1 MSKIKGWVKKI
12 FEARESVLVVLI
24 ILGSIVLSIVSNK
37 FFTFGNIK
45 AIFLGLS
52 VEAMI
57 AAGMAVLLVSGGLD
71 LSIGST
77 MALSGVITCLFINSG
92 VPVILSIIIGLMIG
106 ALIGFISGTII
117 SRWSINPFIV
127 TLGMMQIVRG
137 FVLIFAKGVTVI
149 NLPDSYKI
157 IGQGMVGGPNGIQIP
172 IILTLVIVII
182 FDLLLRKTKF
192 FRQSYYVGGNEKAAI
207 MTGIKVKKVKII
219 NYIIVGVLAALA
231 GIVMSAR
238 LASASTNIGQGL
250 EMKVITA
257 CVIGGAS
264 LSGGEGT
271 VLGAFLGSLLMAI
284 IINALNMMGVDVYW
298 QNVMTGAI
306 LIFAVVLDTVLK
318 RRRENAVN
326 VVKVKA

>member
-1 MSKIKGWVKKI
+1 MEQVKRSIKKI
-12 FEARESVLVVLI
+12 FEARESVLVLLI
-24 ILGSIVLSIVSNK
+24 IIGSIVLSIVSNK

-52 VEAMI
+52 VEAMV
-57 AAGMAVLLVSGGLD
+57 AAGMAILLVSGGLD

-77 MALSGVITCLFINSG
+77 MALSGVITCLCINSG
-92 VPVILSIIIGLMIG
+92 VPVVLSIIIGLMVG
-106 ALIGFISGTII
+106 ALIGFTSGTII
-117 SRWSINPFIV
+117 SRWQINPFIV

-149 NLPDSYKI
+149 NLPDSYTV
-157 IGQGMVGGPNGIQIP
+157 IGQGVVGGSNGIQIP
-172 IILTLVIVII
+172 IIITIVVVIV

-207 MTGIKVKKVKII
+207 MTGIKVKKVKIT
-219 NYIIVGVLAALA
+219 NYMIVGVLAALA

-238 LASASTNIGQGL
+238 LASASTNIGHGL

-257 CVIGGAS
+257 SVIGGAS

-318 RRRENAVN
+318 RRRENAVSS
-326 VVKVKA
+326 VKVSV

>member
-1 MSKIKGWVKKI
+1 MNKIKGMVKKI

-24 ILGSIVLSIVSNK
+24 ILGTIVLSLVSKK

-52 VEAMI
+52 VEAMV
-57 AAGMAVLLVSGGLD
+57 AAGMAILLVSGGLD

-77 MALSGVITCLFINSG
+77 MALSGVVTCLFINAG
-92 VPVILSIIIGLMIG
+92 LPVFLSIIIGLLVG
-106 ALIGFISGTII
+106 ALIGLISGTII
-117 SRWSINPFIV
+117 SRWQINPFIV

-137 FVLIFAKGVTVI
+137 FVLILAKGVTVI
-149 NLPDSYKI
+149 NLPDSYTV
-157 IGQGMVGGPNGIQIP
+157 IGQGVVGGPNGIQIP
-172 IILTLVIVII
+172 IILTLVIII
-182 FDLLLRKTKF
+182 VFDLLLRKTKF
-192 FRQSYYVGGNEKAAI
+192 FRQSYYVGGNEKASI
-207 MTGIKVKKVKII
+207 MTGIKVKKVKIT

-231 GIVMSAR
+231 GVVMSAR

>member
-1 MSKIKGWVKKI
+1 MVKVKKFIKRI
-12 FEARESVLVVLI
+12 FEARESVLILLI
-24 ILGSIVLSIVSNK
+24 IVGAIALSFVSKK

-52 VEAMI
+52 VEAMV

-77 MALSGVITCLFINSG
+77 MALSGVLTCLCINAG
-92 VPVILSIIIGLMIG
+92 VPVVISIIIGLLVG
-106 ALIGFISGTII
+106 VLIGLISGTII
-117 SRWSINPFIV
+117 SRWNINPFIV

-149 NLPDSYKI
+149 NLPDSYTV
-157 IGQGMVGGPNGIQIP
+157 IGQGMVGGPKGIQIP
-172 IILTLVIVII
+172 IIITLVVVIV

-192 FRQSYYVGGNEKAAI
+192 FRQSYYVGGNEKAAK
-207 MTGIKVKKVKII
+207 MTGINVKRVKIT
-219 NYIIVGVLAALA
+219 NYIIVGALAALA
-231 GIVMSAR
+231 GIIMSAR
-238 LASASTNIGQGL
+238 LASASTNIGLGL

-318 RRRENAVN
+318 QRRENATN
-326 VVKVKA
+326 SLKAQA

>member
-1 MSKIKGWVKKI
+1 MDRIKGFMKKI

-24 ILGSIVLSIVSNK
+24 ILGSIVLSIVSKK

-57 AAGMAVLLVSGGLD
+57 AAGMAILLVSGGLD

-92 VPVILSIIIGLMIG
+92 FPVVISIIIGLLIG
-106 ALIGFISGTII
+106 ALIGLINGTII
-117 SRWSINPFIV
+117 SRWQINPFIV

-149 NLPDSYKI
+149 NLPDSYKV
-157 IGQGMVGGPNGIQIP
+157 IGQGMVGGSNGIQIP
-172 IILTLVIVII
+172 IILTLVIVIV

-192 FRQSYYVGGNEKAAI
+192 FRQSYYVGGNEKAAV
-207 MTGIKVKKVKII
+207 MTGIKVKKVKIT
-219 NYIIVGVLAALA
+219 NYIIVSVLAALA

-238 LASASTNIGQGL
+238 LASASTNIGLGL

-318 RRRENAVN
+318 RRRESAVN

>member
-1 MSKIKGWVKKI
+1 MNKIKSFIKKI
-12 FEARESVLVVLI
+12 FEARESVLVLLI
-24 ILGSIVLSIVSNK
+24 ILGSIVLSIVSKK

-57 AAGMAVLLVSGGLD
+57 AAGMAILLVSGGLD

-77 MALSGVITCLFINSG
+77 MALSGVITCLCINSG
-92 VPVILSIIIGLMIG
+92 IPVIISIIIGLIVG
-106 ALIGFISGTII
+106 ALIGLISGTII
-117 SRWSINPFIV
+117 SRWQINPFIV

-149 NLPDSYKI
+149 NLPDSYTV
-157 IGQGMVGGPNGIQIP
+157 IGQGMVGGPKGIQIP
-172 IILTLVIVII
+172 IILTLVIVIV

-207 MTGIKVKKVKII
+207 MTGIKVKKVKIT
-219 NYIIVGVLAALA
+219 NYIIVSVLAALA

-238 LASASTNIGQGL
+238 LASASTNIGLGL

-326 VVKVKA
+326 SVKATE

>member
-1 MSKIKGWVKKI
+1 MIKVKDWVKKI

-24 ILGSIVLSIVSNK
+24 ILGSIVISIVSKK

-92 VPVILSIIIGLMIG
+92 VPVVISIIIGLLIG
-106 ALIGFISGTII
+106 ALIGLISGTII
-117 SRWSINPFIV
+117 SRWNINPFIV
-127 TLGMMQIVRG
+127 TLGMMQIIRG
-137 FVLIFAKGVTVI
+137 LVLIFAKGVTVI
-149 NLPDSYKI
+149 NLPDSYKA
-157 IGQGMVGGPNGIQIP
+157 IGQGLVGGANGIQIP
-172 IILTLVIVII
+172 IIITLAIVII

-207 MTGIKVKKVKII
+207 MTGIKVKKVKIT
-219 NYIIVGVLAALA
+219 NYIIVSVLAALA

-238 LASASTNIGQGL
+238 LSSASTNIGQGL